1 MMINEMLSIPNDAQA
16 ILWDMDGVLLDTLGL
31 DLVLCKQLLNK
42 YAKTH
47 SEIELPIDFI
57 RSIFACHP
65 PEFWRLIFEFVESE
79 YEIVLPQNLQNE
91 ILNEYNSIRN
101 DSTFNVNPG
110 IIEILTVCQKKGI
123 KLAVV
128 SNNPTADVRKILTQ
142 SAIADYFDIIVG
154 NDLENLK
161 KKPAPDTYIYAAR
174 LLDLKPEN
182 CVVIEDSVL
191 GAEAG
196 YHAGCFTIAVATGGH
211 SFESLEES
219 QWPKQVYSAFKL
231 NKISMQIGNIT
242 NKNIES
248 PNDFISHMIE
258 HIAWR
263 MGCSIDLHWNN
274 NDWPELGRTI
284 GKAIKAFPVQQ
295 QAGATLG
302 MIDDGSAE
310 VSVQISEKPDTIIEP
325 AASIDMDWFLS
336 LRCEQSKSGEPLV
349 NLINGLAQGL
359 GAKIHIRI
367 CSVED
372 PHHTWEGV
380 FRSIGIVLA
389 QIFCPVLTDGAVEP
403 DNASEKVS
411 IPKGIRIENISD
423 DSATVVRKT
432 AESALSISVDF
443 KEQKAGKYQFSVSPT
458 IHVDGFKH
466 ILDLLAQ
473 EAGFTLTVDFDALLL
488 ASSHV
493 VMEDIGLV
501 LGRALK
507 EILIVRMNQ
516 YGVQGAGSSISSAQD
531 IKTQAIS
538 VGVSVEGRKFL
549 KFVPFC
555 QSYDEFKKNFLLSQS
570 LVYGLFPE
578 DLDDFIDG
586 LAGGLAASIM
596 IHVKKDI
603 GHSEG
608 WAEGLAEGWEMI
620 FTNLGKALKT
630 VFQTNPHRKGV
641 PPGVKA
647 TLS

>member
-1 MMINEMLSIPNDAQA
+1 MLINERLLIPDKARA

-31 DLVLCKQLLNK
+31 DLVLCKQLLNQ

-47 SEIELPIDFI
+47 RADTEIDLPMNFI

-65 PEFWRLIFEFVESE
+65 PEFWRFIFEFVESE
-79 YEIVLPQNLQNE
+79 YKIVLPQNLQNK

-101 DSTFNVNPG
+101 DSVFKVNQG
-110 IIEILTVCQKKGI
+110 IIEILTACQKKGI

-174 LLDLKPEN
+174 LLELKPEN

-219 QWPKQVYSAFKL
+219 QWPKQVYSAFKP
-231 NKISMQIGNIT
+231 NEISMQLGNIT
-242 NKNIES
+242 NKQIET

-263 MGCSIDLHWNN
+263 MGCGIDLHWNN
-274 NDWPELGRTI
+274 NDWSELGRTV
-284 GKAIKAFPVQQ
+284 GKAIKAFPAQQ
-295 QAGATLG
+295 QAGAALG

-310 VSVQISEKPDTIIEP
+310 VSVLLSEKPATIIES
-325 AASIDMDWFLS
+325 AASIDMNWFLS
-336 LRCEQSKSGEPLV
+336 LRCEQSRSGEPLV

-359 GAKIHIRI
+359 GARIHIGI

-380 FRSIGIVLA
+380 FRSIGIVLG
-389 QIFCPVLTDGAVEP
+389 QIFYPALPDGVP
-403 DNASEKVS
+403 DNASEKLS
-411 IPKGIRIENISD
+411 IPQGIRIENISD
-423 DSATVVRKT
+423 ASATVVRKT
-432 AESALSISVDF
+432 AESALRISVDF
-443 KEQKAGKYQFSVSPT
+443 KEQKAGKYKFSVSPT
-458 IHVDGFKH
+458 IRVDGFKH
-466 ILDLLAQ
+466 LLDLLAQ
-473 EAGFTLTVDFDALLL
+473 EAGFSLKVNFDAILLN
-488 ASSHV
+488 SSHV

-507 EILIVRMNQ
+507 EILIIRMNKH
-516 YGVQGAGSSISSAQD
+516 GVQGAGSSINSAQD
-531 IKTQAIS
+531 IETQDIS
-538 VGVSVEGRKFL
+538 VGISVEGRKFL

-555 QSYDEFKKNFLLSQS
+555 QSYDEFKKSFLLTQS
-570 LVYGLFPE
+570 LVHGLFPE

-586 LAGGLAASIM
+586 LAGGLVASIM
-596 IHVKKDI
+596 IHIKKDI
-603 GHSEG
+603 EPSI
-608 WAEGLAEGWEMI
+608 GWEMI
-620 FTNLGKALKT
+620 FSNLGKALKT